1 MLAEMFM
8 LRLETAFRKV
18 DAQQCSIGDRRF
30 VPIKLPISCSDQPAA
45 LVDQETDVGQQEIGL

>member
-8 LRLETAFRKV
+8 LRLERAFRKV

-30 VPIKLPISCSDQPAA
+30 VPIKLPTSRSDQPEP
-45 LVDQETDVGQQEIGL
+45 LVDQEIDVGQQKIGL